1 MTADLVDPLKAA
13 SRITVIGNGGTG
25 KTTLS
30 RLIGEGFSL
39 PVHHMDRIQWL
50 PGLVSAGPEAVRN
63 ELNRIMA
70 EPRWL
75 IDGLGQL
82 WTIEMRLPHAE
93 VIVFTDFPLEQCKEW
108 GMKRQVESRGL
119 VRPDMP
125 EGTTTDGLDE
135 RLMQV
140 LEWVDREMTP
150 TIREWLSAP
159 QNVDRVIW
167 VRSREELDELSDAI
181 RAILKIEPL

>member
-1 MTADLVDPLKAA
+1 VAADQIDKLKSA
-13 SRITVIGNGGTG
+13 SCITVIGNGGTG

-30 RLIGEGFSL
+30 RLIGETFDL

-93 VIVFTDFPLEQCKEW
+93 VILFTDFPLEQCKEW
-108 GMKRQVESRGL
+108 GMKRQIESRG
-119 VRPDMP
+119 VARPDMP

-140 LEWVDREMTP
+140 LEWVDLEMTP
-150 TIREWLSAP
+150 AIREWLSVPA
-159 QNVDRVIW
+159 VADRVIW
-167 VRSREELDELSDAI
+167 IRSRGELDALSDAI
-181 RAILKIEPL
+181 RNCCPHEI